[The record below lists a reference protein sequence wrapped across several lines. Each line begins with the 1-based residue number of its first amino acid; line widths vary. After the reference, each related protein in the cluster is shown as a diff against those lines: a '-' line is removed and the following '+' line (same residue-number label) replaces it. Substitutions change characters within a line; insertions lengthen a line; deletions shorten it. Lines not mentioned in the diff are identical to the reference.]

1 MTKDTF
7 DKLCR
12 VASKQ
17 TWLDKKG
24 KRISDC
30 NAGFPTILEFNFMG
44 RDLIAKGIEIVAVD
58 NHPIF
63 PNADNSITL
72 QLTIRE
78 INDSDGTLSRP
89 AQFIFDYYGIP
100 YNKSAYAPLKYKME
114 FNIYETE

>member
-17 TWLDKKG
+17 TWLDKNG

-44 RDLIAKGIEIVAVD
+44 RDLVARGIEIVAVD
-58 NHPIF
+58 DYPIASHAA
-63 PNADNSITL
+63 NAITL

-100 YNKSAYAPLKYKME
+100 YNKSEYNPLKYKLE
-114 FNIYETE
+114 FNTYE